1 MIRAHGRAHDQIRH
15 IKIMYDIFDYSAASV
30 LFEQGRTKVLCAV
43 TLQNTVPPFLKG
55 KKTGWLTAEYAMLPT
70 ATHIRKERDSSHKP
84 NGRSIE
90 ISRLI
95 GRVLRSIV
103 ELDKLGERTIM
114 IDCDVIQA
122 DGSTRTAC
130 ISAAYLALK
139 LAVTRWINS
148 GKLTETVLRE
158 DVAAVSIGVVD
169 TTILLDLDFAEDST
183 IDADFNFVMTRS
195 GKIIEI
201 QGSAEKHPISWQD
214 IEKMNILAFKGI
226 TDIFK
231 IAHTVFS
238 PPEQQQ
244 QHSFNGIRLRTE
256 SI

>member
-1 MIRAHGRAHDQIRH
+1 MIRVHGRAHDQIRH
-15 IKIMYDIFDYSAASV
+15 IKIAYDIFDYCAASV
-30 LFEQGRTKVLCAV
+30 LFEQGKTKVLCAV
-43 TLQNTVPPFLKG
+43 TMQNNVPPFLKG
-55 KKTGWLTAEYAMLPT
+55 KKTGWLSAEYAMLPT
-70 ATHIRKERDSSHKP
+70 ATHIRKERDSSTKP

-95 GRVLRSIV
+95 GRALRSIV
-103 ELDKLGERTIM
+103 ELDKLEERTIL

-130 ISAAYLALK
+130 ITGAYLALK
-139 LAVTRWINS
+139 LAVTRWVKS
-148 GKLTETVLRE
+148 GKLSETILRE
-158 DVAAVSIGVVD
+158 DLAAVSIGVTQD
-169 TTILLDLDFAEDST
+169 TFLLDLDFSEDSM

-201 QGSAEKHPISWQD
+201 QGSAEKYPISWHAV
-214 IEKMNILAFKGI
+214 EKMHTLASKGI

-238 PPEQQQ
+238 ESEKQ
-244 QHSFNGIRLRTE
+244 QHPFNGIRIRSE
-256 SI
+256 NV